1 MVLAYKTPWRR
12 AMFAETLSWTA
23 DPELSKQLAT
33 YADSAEVG
41 KLRHFL
47 LYCHQTDYDCVR
59 RAISISTRDHD
70 NYMAMAENLK
80 ASTYIE
86 YGDTVVQFKNV
97 DSAMRVRYFTSIRGP
112 SAALGIPH
120 EYVRLQILAYAG
132 HRILWSSYRSTL
144 RYRQSHFRMRG
155 LAQKLWQ
162 DKNIVFPA
170 LGVPEGHELHRRLNE
185 LASRYFIYL
194 EGVSGTVDSVCSGS
208 LITEDRSPYH
218 CLNSQGRAWDTKQA
232 KIDEYIDQLGPVL
245 TNSTGAYS
253 VKTPPLDTPWTYSV
267 GTNPWPEYPR
277 PQLER
282 SQWQNLNGIWQYR
295 NATGTDAVNNPPF
308 NQTLG
313 QEVLIPSCLESG
325 LSGIQGNWTRYSWFS
340 TSFSVPSSWTEKTL
354 LNFGAVDYEAWIY
367 VNGQYAGFNRGGY
380 LAFTVDVTDFVT
392 LGSSNELLVFV
403 HDPTDS
409 DDNVI
414 PIGKQTLNPSHIF
427 YTPCS
432 GIWQSV
438 WIESAPAEYIT
449 EVQLSAGA
457 DGQVNAT
464 IHTSANSTSEVTIT
478 ICDRKSNGTIAT
490 YTGGANTASSF
501 SVDSPSLWSPNTPT
515 LYGVTVT
522 LGQDVVSSYT
532 AFRTISRGQ
541 VNGIERPLL
550 NGEFI
555 FLFGTLDQGFWP
567 DGIYTPPNREA
578 MVFDLETLKQ
588 VGMNMVRKHI
598 KVETA
603 LFYQAC
609 DEMGL
614 MVIQDQPSLRP
625 LQSRTLDN
633 CTVQTILPD
642 AAQQAEFQR
651 QLEVL
656 VKQHRN
662 YPSIVTWV
670 VYNEGWGQ
678 VIDGYPEFGLTDL
691 VRSLDPTRLVDSTT
705 GWYDHGAGDFSD
717 NHHYANAQCGTPWY
731 SIASSPYDPKR
742 IGFQGEFGGIGQNV
756 SIDHLWNV
764 QAAINTIN
772 QTYEI
777 DETNDIWNYRA
788 HFLLAELESQVKQFA
803 CSGGVWTQT
812 TDVEGEVNGLLT
824 YDRRVLRPNVAQW
837 QSDIKALYDAAAAR
851 TNGSTPAPYLL

>member
-1 MVLAYKTPWRR
+1 MHWQRAILAEQVPRTICPQDMPR
-12 AMFAETLSWTA
+12 
-23 DPELSKQLAT
+23 LA
-33 YADSAEVG
+33 ASAGYGEVAR
-41 KLRHFL
+41 LRNFM
-47 LYCHQTDYDCVR
+47 LYCACIDSGCTRTTVK
-59 RAISISTRDHD
+59 ISTRDHD
-70 NYMAMAENLK
+70 HYMETAQIIK
-80 ASTYIE
+80 KTTYISSGGPSVLRTGIAISNSE
-86 YGDTVVQFKNV
+86 LEVPYDTRI
-97 DSAMRVRYFTSIRGP
+97 SAP
-112 SAALGIPH
+112 SAALGIPPK
-120 EYVRLQILAYAG
+120 YVRTQILAYAG
-132 HRILWSSYRSTL
+132 SRVLCSRYQGTMPYR
-144 RYRQSHFRMRG
+144 RRKFGIYG

-162 DKNIVFPA
+162 DKQIIFPA
-170 LGVPEGHELHRRLNE
+170 LGVLDSDEIHHRMAL
-185 LASRYFIYL
+185 LAEHYFEDL
-194 EGVSGTVDSVCSGS
+194 QDVRGS
-208 LITEDRSPYH
+208 LGDWAYGTNHADARTLVPR
-218 CLNSQGRAWDTKQA
+218 Q
-232 KIDEYIDQLGPVL
+232 

-282 SQWQNLNGIWQYR
+282 SQWQSLNGIWQYR
-295 NATGTDAVNNPPF
+295 NATGTDAVDNPPF

-392 LGSSNELLVFV
+392 LGSSNELYV
-403 HDPTDS
+403 DRRPQMYS

-457 DGQVNAT
+457 DGRG
-464 IHTSANSTSEVTIT
+464 
-478 ICDRKSNGTIAT
+478 C
-490 YTGGANTASSF
+490 ANTASGF
-501 SVDSPSLWSPNTPT
+501 SVDSPALWTPDTPT
-515 LYGVTVT
+515 LYNVTVT
-522 LGQDVVSSYT
+522 LGKDVVSSYT

-578 MVFDLETLKQ
+578 MVFDLNTLKQ

-633 CTVQTILPD
+633 CTVQNILPD

-731 SIASSPYDPKR
+731 STASSPYDPKR
-742 IGFQGEFGGIGQNV
+742 IGFQGEFGGIGENTT
-756 SIDHLWNV
+756 IDHLWNV

-777 DETNDIWNYRA
+777 DENNDIWNYRA

-812 TDVEGEVNGLLT
+812 TDVEGEVNGLLSKPDPT
-824 YDRRVLRPNVAQW
+824 PTEAETATDILIAYDRRVLRPKVSQW

-851 TNGSTPAPYLL
+851 TNGSTPAPYML